1 MVLAVRKTTFFPY
14 LMAGGK
20 LLKMISRF
28 PCPVLL
34 KPSFDE
40 PWPTSGLLRPSIFA
54 R

>member
-1 MVLAVRKTTFFPY
+1 
-14 LMAGGK
+14 MAQGK
-20 LLKMISRF
+20 LLKMIARL

-40 PWPTSGLLRPSIFA
+40 PWPTSGIIGRWIFA